1 MEIDRYIE
9 QAESILLN
17 GGTFDDERKIFIRNL
32 ETCDL
37 LAVPGSGKTTAL
49 LAKLY
54 CIAQNIPF
62 EDGSGI
68 LILSHTNKAIEEIEK
83 KLKNYCPRLFEYPNF
98 IGTVQTFVNKFLA
111 NQACFEKYRTY
122 IKKNEDDLI
131 YDVILKR
138 LKSKKGKAYWYLIN
152 IIKSKYNKLDV
163 NYLSDKLSGDI
174 EEFLNKIK
182 ALKIINN
189 KNEFIFDY
197 NTIINCDLT
206 YGEKKILFDFNTLLK
221 KESEKDENFLDVIKT
236 INYDEEN
243 LCFNSNRFSHNLRF
257 ITDSGEEL
265 KEIYD
270 ELKNNGSLL
279 FYDSFDLANN
289 YLENHPEIK
298 NILQKRFKYVF
309 IDEMQDLE
317 DIQIKIIDDIFFYN
331 SSQTTIQRIG
341 DKNQSIYNS
350 VKENCDWI
358 TRQDFDSEN
367 YTDLTI
373 QNSMRLSPSI
383 ANLVDKFVL
392 KRPEN
397 YSVIGKFEES
407 TIPPHLIL
415 IDQNT
420 TGESLK
426 TKFKEIIEENNLHFE
441 SKNLE
446 KGFHIVSWTTDKDDV
461 FCLKKLFPKFS
472 KESKKKNFDCLKKHL
487 FLFEKEK
494 PTLEAIRKSTLN
506 ALIRILDLENIKN
519 EDGKFYTKRQLIN
532 FFKNQGEEFY
542 NDFNGKL
549 FKWCFAI
556 LTKENYSEIYGE
568 IKNFIESENFIG
580 LNWNNEESFTPKT
593 ITNSRDFINK
603 DFPFISEEENET
615 EESEID
621 NYPIHLSSVHSVKGQ
636 THCATMYIESYYY
649 EYETKKLN
657 VVIPATRKK
666 LEEVLP
672 NPLLNQHQAYRSNKD
687 ARAKETL
694 KMMYVGFSRPTHLL
708 CFAVLKENIHEH
720 LESLKIENGGI
731 WKVIDITTN

>member
-54 CIAQNIPF
+54 CIAQNMPF

-111 NQACFEKYRTY
+111 NQACFEKYGTY
-122 IKKNEDDLI
+122 IKKNDDELYEYEVKKFYYSLVWSSRGVEPKNLVNKLYGKANYNKYNLTSPEKINNTINFIKNLELDLI
-131 YDVILKR
+131 
-138 LKSKKGKAYWYLIN
+138 G
-152 IIKSKYNKLDV
+152 
-163 NYLSDKLSGDI
+163 
-174 EEFLNKIK
+174 
-182 ALKIINN
+182 
-189 KNEFIFDY
+189 
-197 NTIINCDLT
+197 
-206 YGEKKILFDFNTLLK
+206 KKIVYGSNQTTLYIENGSAHNFYLQI
-221 KESEKDENFLDVIKT
+221 KEWK
-236 INYDEEN
+236 EN
-243 LCFNSNRFSHNLRF
+243 LFKNGLLNYKDSFNIGLYALSTNSN
-257 ITDSGEEL
+257 
-265 KEIYD
+265 
-270 ELKNNGSLL
+270 LKNV
-279 FYDSFDLANN
+279 
-289 YLENHPEIK
+289 
-298 NILQKRFKYVF
+298 LQKRFKYVF

-317 DIQIKIIDDIFFYN
+317 DFQINIIDDIFFSD

-542 NDFNGKL
+542 NDFIGKL
-549 FKWCFAI
+549 FKWCFEI
-556 LTKENYSEIYGE
+556 ITKENYSEIYGE

>member
-1 MEIDRYIE
+1 MEIDRYLE

-17 GGTFDDERKIFIRNL
+17 GGTFDDERKNFIRNL

-54 CIAQNIPF
+54 CIAQNMPF

-111 NQACFEKYRTY
+111 NQACFEKYGTY
-122 IKKNEDDLI
+122 IKKNDDELYEYEVKKFYYSLVWSRRGVEPKNLVNKLYGKANYNKYNLTSPEKINNTINFIKNLELDLI
-131 YDVILKR
+131 
-138 LKSKKGKAYWYLIN
+138 G
-152 IIKSKYNKLDV
+152 
-163 NYLSDKLSGDI
+163 
-174 EEFLNKIK
+174 
-182 ALKIINN
+182 
-189 KNEFIFDY
+189 
-197 NTIINCDLT
+197 
-206 YGEKKILFDFNTLLK
+206 KKIVYGSNQTTLYIENGSAHNFYLQI
-221 KESEKDENFLDVIKT
+221 KEWK
-236 INYDEEN
+236 EN
-243 LCFNSNRFSHNLRF
+243 LFKNGLLNYKDSFNIGLYALSTNSN
-257 ITDSGEEL
+257 
-265 KEIYD
+265 
-270 ELKNNGSLL
+270 LKNV
-279 FYDSFDLANN
+279 
-289 YLENHPEIK
+289 
-298 NILQKRFKYVF
+298 LQKRFKYVF

-317 DIQIKIIDDIFFYN
+317 DFQINIIDDIFFSD

-542 NDFNGKL
+542 NDFIGKL
-549 FKWCFAI
+549 FKWCFEI
-556 LTKENYSEIYGE
+556 ITKENYSEIYGE

>member
-54 CIAQNIPF
+54 CIAQNMPF

-98 IGTVQTFVNKFLA
+98 IGTVQIFVNKFLA
-111 NQACFEKYRTY
+111 NQACFEKYGTY
-122 IKKNEDDLI
+122 IKKNDDELYEYEVKKFYYSLVWSRRGVEPKNLVNKLYGKANYNKYNLTSPEKINNTINFIKNLELDLI
-131 YDVILKR
+131 
-138 LKSKKGKAYWYLIN
+138 G
-152 IIKSKYNKLDV
+152 
-163 NYLSDKLSGDI
+163 
-174 EEFLNKIK
+174 
-182 ALKIINN
+182 
-189 KNEFIFDY
+189 
-197 NTIINCDLT
+197 
-206 YGEKKILFDFNTLLK
+206 KKIVYGSNQTTLYIENGSAHNFYLQI
-221 KESEKDENFLDVIKT
+221 KEWK
-236 INYDEEN
+236 EN
-243 LCFNSNRFSHNLRF
+243 LFKNGLLNYKDSFNIGLYALSTNSN
-257 ITDSGEEL
+257 
-265 KEIYD
+265 
-270 ELKNNGSLL
+270 LKNV
-279 FYDSFDLANN
+279 
-289 YLENHPEIK
+289 
-298 NILQKRFKYVF
+298 LQKRFKYVF

-317 DIQIKIIDDIFFYN
+317 DFQINIIDDIFFSD

-657 VVIPATRKK
+657 VVIPAIRKK

>member
-54 CIAQNIPF
+54 CIAQNMPF

-111 NQACFEKYRTY
+111 NQACFEKYGTY
-122 IKKNEDDLI
+122 IKKNDDELYEYEVKKFYYSLVWSRRGVEPKNLVNKLYGKANYNKYNLTSPEKINNTINFIKNLELDLI
-131 YDVILKR
+131 
-138 LKSKKGKAYWYLIN
+138 G
-152 IIKSKYNKLDV
+152 
-163 NYLSDKLSGDI
+163 
-174 EEFLNKIK
+174 
-182 ALKIINN
+182 
-189 KNEFIFDY
+189 
-197 NTIINCDLT
+197 
-206 YGEKKILFDFNTLLK
+206 KKIVYGSNQTTLYIENGSAHNFYLQI
-221 KESEKDENFLDVIKT
+221 KEWK
-236 INYDEEN
+236 EN
-243 LCFNSNRFSHNLRF
+243 LFKNGLLNYKDSFNIGLYALSTNSN
-257 ITDSGEEL
+257 
-265 KEIYD
+265 
-270 ELKNNGSLL
+270 LKNV
-279 FYDSFDLANN
+279 
-289 YLENHPEIK
+289 
-298 NILQKRFKYVF
+298 LQKRFKYVF

-317 DIQIKIIDDIFFYN
+317 DFQINIIDDIFFSD

-542 NDFNGKL
+542 NDFIGKL
-549 FKWCFAI
+549 FKWCFEI
-556 LTKENYSEIYGE
+556 ITKENYSEIYGE

>member
-1 MEIDRYIE
+1 MEIDRYLE

-17 GGTFDDERKIFIRNL
+17 GGTFDDERKNFIRNL

-54 CIAQNIPF
+54 CIAQNMPF

-111 NQACFEKYRTY
+111 NQACFEKYGTY
-122 IKKNEDDLI
+122 IKKNDDELYEYEVKKFYYSLVWSRRGVEPKNLVNKLYGKANYNKYNLTSPEKINNTINFIKNLELDLI
-131 YDVILKR
+131 
-138 LKSKKGKAYWYLIN
+138 G
-152 IIKSKYNKLDV
+152 
-163 NYLSDKLSGDI
+163 
-174 EEFLNKIK
+174 
-182 ALKIINN
+182 
-189 KNEFIFDY
+189 
-197 NTIINCDLT
+197 
-206 YGEKKILFDFNTLLK
+206 KKIVYGSNQTTLYIENGSAHNFYLQI
-221 KESEKDENFLDVIKT
+221 KEWK
-236 INYDEEN
+236 EN
-243 LCFNSNRFSHNLRF
+243 LFKNGLLNYKDSFNIGLYALSTNSN
-257 ITDSGEEL
+257 
-265 KEIYD
+265 
-270 ELKNNGSLL
+270 LKNV
-279 FYDSFDLANN
+279 
-289 YLENHPEIK
+289 
-298 NILQKRFKYVF
+298 LQKRFKYVF

-317 DIQIKIIDDIFFYN
+317 DFQINIIDDIFFSD

-487 FLFEKEK
+487 FLFDKEK

-542 NDFNGKL
+542 NDFIGKL
-549 FKWCFAI
+549 FKWCFEI
-556 LTKENYSEIYGE
+556 ITKENYSEIYGE

>member
-1 MEIDRYIE
+1 MEIDRYLE

-17 GGTFDDERKIFIRNL
+17 GGTFDDERKNFIRNL

-37 LAVPGSGKTTAL
+37 IAVPGSGKTTAL
-49 LAKLY
+49 LTKLY
-54 CIAQNIPF
+54 CIAQNMPF

-111 NQACFEKYRTY
+111 NQACFEKYGTY
-122 IKKNEDDLI
+122 IKKNDDELYEYEVKKFYYSLVWSRRGVEPKNLVNKLYGKANYNKYNLTSPEKINNTINFIKNLELDLI
-131 YDVILKR
+131 
-138 LKSKKGKAYWYLIN
+138 G
-152 IIKSKYNKLDV
+152 
-163 NYLSDKLSGDI
+163 
-174 EEFLNKIK
+174 
-182 ALKIINN
+182 
-189 KNEFIFDY
+189 
-197 NTIINCDLT
+197 
-206 YGEKKILFDFNTLLK
+206 KKIVYGSNQTTLYIENGSAHNFYLQI
-221 KESEKDENFLDVIKT
+221 KEWK
-236 INYDEEN
+236 EN
-243 LCFNSNRFSHNLRF
+243 LFKNGLLNYKDSFNIGLYALSTNSN
-257 ITDSGEEL
+257 
-265 KEIYD
+265 
-270 ELKNNGSLL
+270 LKNV
-279 FYDSFDLANN
+279 
-289 YLENHPEIK
+289 
-298 NILQKRFKYVF
+298 LQKRFKYVF

-317 DIQIKIIDDIFFYN
+317 DFQINIIDDIFFSD

-542 NDFNGKL
+542 NDFIGKL
-549 FKWCFAI
+549 FKWCFEI
-556 LTKENYSEIYGE
+556 ITKENYSEIYGE

>member
-17 GGTFDDERKIFIRNL
+17 GRTFDDERKIFIRNL

-54 CIAQNIPF
+54 CIAQNMPF

-111 NQACFEKYRTY
+111 NQACFEKYGTY
-122 IKKNEDDLI
+122 IKKNDDELYEYEVKKFYYSLVWSRRGVEPKNLVNKLYGKANYNKYNLTSPEKINNTINFIKNLELDLI
-131 YDVILKR
+131 
-138 LKSKKGKAYWYLIN
+138 G
-152 IIKSKYNKLDV
+152 
-163 NYLSDKLSGDI
+163 
-174 EEFLNKIK
+174 
-182 ALKIINN
+182 
-189 KNEFIFDY
+189 
-197 NTIINCDLT
+197 
-206 YGEKKILFDFNTLLK
+206 KKIVYGSNQTTLYIENGSAHNFYLQI
-221 KESEKDENFLDVIKT
+221 KEWK
-236 INYDEEN
+236 EN
-243 LCFNSNRFSHNLRF
+243 LFKNGLLNYKDSFNIGLYALSTNSN
-257 ITDSGEEL
+257 
-265 KEIYD
+265 
-270 ELKNNGSLL
+270 LKNV
-279 FYDSFDLANN
+279 
-289 YLENHPEIK
+289 
-298 NILQKRFKYVF
+298 LQKRFKYVF

-317 DIQIKIIDDIFFYN
+317 DFQINIIDDIFFSD

-542 NDFNGKL
+542 NDFIGKL
-549 FKWCFAI
+549 FKWCFEI
-556 LTKENYSEIYGE
+556 ITKENYSEIYGE

>member
-1 MEIDRYIE
+1 MEIDRYLE

-54 CIAQNIPF
+54 CIAQNMPF

-111 NQACFEKYRTY
+111 NQACFEKYGTY
-122 IKKNEDDLI
+122 IKKNDDELYEYEVKKFYYSLVWSRRGVEPKNLVNKLYGKANYNKYNLTSPEKINNTINFIKNLELDLI
-131 YDVILKR
+131 
-138 LKSKKGKAYWYLIN
+138 G
-152 IIKSKYNKLDV
+152 
-163 NYLSDKLSGDI
+163 
-174 EEFLNKIK
+174 
-182 ALKIINN
+182 
-189 KNEFIFDY
+189 
-197 NTIINCDLT
+197 
-206 YGEKKILFDFNTLLK
+206 KKIVYGSNQTTLYIENGSAHNFYLQI
-221 KESEKDENFLDVIKT
+221 KEWK
-236 INYDEEN
+236 EN
-243 LCFNSNRFSHNLRF
+243 LFKNGLLNYKDSFNIGLYALSTNSN
-257 ITDSGEEL
+257 
-265 KEIYD
+265 
-270 ELKNNGSLL
+270 LKNV
-279 FYDSFDLANN
+279 
-289 YLENHPEIK
+289 
-298 NILQKRFKYVF
+298 LQKRFKYVF

-317 DIQIKIIDDIFFYN
+317 DFQINIIDDIFFSD

-542 NDFNGKL
+542 NDFIGKL
-549 FKWCFAI
+549 FKWCFEI
-556 LTKENYSEIYGE
+556 ITKENYSEIYGE

>member
-54 CIAQNIPF
+54 CIAQNMPF

-111 NQACFEKYRTY
+111 NQACFEKYGTY
-122 IKKNEDDLI
+122 IKKNDDELYEYEVKKFYYSLVWSRRGVEPKNLVNKLYGKANYNKYNLTSPEKINNTINFIKNLELDLI
-131 YDVILKR
+131 
-138 LKSKKGKAYWYLIN
+138 G
-152 IIKSKYNKLDV
+152 
-163 NYLSDKLSGDI
+163 
-174 EEFLNKIK
+174 
-182 ALKIINN
+182 
-189 KNEFIFDY
+189 
-197 NTIINCDLT
+197 
-206 YGEKKILFDFNTLLK
+206 KKIVYGSNQTTLYIENGSAHNFYLQI
-221 KESEKDENFLDVIKT
+221 KEWK
-236 INYDEEN
+236 EN
-243 LCFNSNRFSHNLRF
+243 LFKNGLLNYKDSFNIGLYALSTNSN
-257 ITDSGEEL
+257 
-265 KEIYD
+265 
-270 ELKNNGSLL
+270 LKNV
-279 FYDSFDLANN
+279 
-289 YLENHPEIK
+289 
-298 NILQKRFKYVF
+298 LQKRFKYVF

-317 DIQIKIIDDIFFYN
+317 DFQINIIDDIFFSD

-426 TKFKEIIEENNLHFE
+426 TKFNPNHAVEIF
-441 SKNLE
+441 
-446 KGFHIVSWTTDKDDV
+446 
-461 FCLKKLFPKFS
+461 
-472 KESKKKNFDCLKKHL
+472 
-487 FLFEKEK
+487 
-494 PTLEAIRKSTLN
+494 
-506 ALIRILDLENIKN
+506 
-519 EDGKFYTKRQLIN
+519 
-532 FFKNQGEEFY
+532 
-542 NDFNGKL
+542 
-549 FKWCFAI
+549 
-556 LTKENYSEIYGE
+556 
-568 IKNFIESENFIG
+568 
-580 LNWNNEESFTPKT
+580 
-593 ITNSRDFINK
+593 
-603 DFPFISEEENET
+603 
-615 EESEID
+615 
-621 NYPIHLSSVHSVKGQ
+621 
-636 THCATMYIESYYY
+636 
-649 EYETKKLN
+649 
-657 VVIPATRKK
+657 
-666 LEEVLP
+666 
-672 NPLLNQHQAYRSNKD
+672 
-687 ARAKETL
+687 
-694 KMMYVGFSRPTHLL
+694 
-708 CFAVLKENIHEH
+708 
-720 LESLKIENGGI
+720 
-731 WKVIDITTN
+731 

>member
-54 CIAQNIPF
+54 CIAQNMPF

-111 NQACFEKYRTY
+111 IPFYEN
-122 IKKNEDDLI
+122 KNNKRIISIDDE
-131 YDVILKR
+131 YH
-138 LKSKKGKAYWYLIN
+138 
-152 IIKSKYNKLDV
+152 
-163 NYLSDKLSGDI
+163 NYH
-174 EEFLNKIK
+174 LNKIILETFL
-182 ALKIINN
+182 ANINLKHIYRTPKISWKYNFELSETINQIIDLETKNRIVITKPRGRTRNYTDWNDIEKNN
-189 KNEFIFDY
+189 VEKNLYEIK
-197 NTIINCDLT
+197 L
-206 YGEKKILFDFNTLLK
+206 KLLK
-221 KESEKDENFLDVIKT
+221 DGILNFNDSYFFAKV
-236 INYDEEN
+236 Y
-243 LCFNSNRFSHNLRF
+243 LRKF
-257 ITDSGEEL
+257 
-265 KEIYD
+265 
-270 ELKNNGSLL
+270 
-279 FYDSFDLANN
+279 
-289 YLENHPEIK
+289 PEIK
-298 NILQKRFKYVF
+298 LILQKRFKYVF

-317 DIQIKIIDDIFFYN
+317 DIQIKIIDNVFFDN
-331 SSQTTIQRIG
+331 SSQTIIQRIG

-350 VKENCDWI
+350 GKKIKVDCDWK
-358 TRQDFDSEN
+358 TRHEDCPEN
-367 YTDLTI
+367 YCDLTI

-392 KRPEN
+392 DRPIDYN
-397 YSVIGKFEES
+397 YSVIGKFEDS
-407 TIPPHLIL
+407 TITPHLIL
-415 IDQNT
+415 IDHNT

-426 TKFKEIIEENNLHFE
+426 AKFKEIIEEHDLHSE

-446 KGFHIVSWTTDKDDV
+446 KGFHIVSWTTEKDNEDV
-461 FCLKKLFPKFS
+461 ICLKKLFPNFS
-472 KESKKKNFDCLKKHL
+472 KESKRKKENFDCLKKHL
-487 FLFEKEK
+487 FLFDKEK
-494 PTLEAIRKSTLN
+494 PTLEAIRKSILN

-542 NDFNGKL
+542 NDFNSKL
-549 FKWCFAI
+549 FKWCFEI
-556 LTKENYSEIYGE
+556 VTKENYSEIYEE

-580 LNWNNEESFTPKT
+580 LNWDNEESFTPKT

-621 NYPIHLSSVHSVKGQ
+621 DYPIHLSSVHSVKGQ
-636 THCATMYIESYYY
+636 THCATLYLESYFHN
-649 EYETKKLN
+649 YETEKKRIINILKN
-657 VVIPATRKK
+657 
-666 LEEVLP
+666 EEH
-672 NPLLNQHQAYRSNKD
+672 NIQSERNNSRSIQAI
-687 ARAKETL
+687 

-708 CFAVLKENIHEH
+708 CFAVLKENIQEH
-720 LESLKIENGGI
+720 IESLKIENDGI
-731 WKVIDITTN
+731 WNVIDITTN

>member
-1 MEIDRYIE
+1 MEIDRYLE

-54 CIAQNIPF
+54 CIAQNMPF

-111 NQACFEKYRTY
+111 NQACFEKYGTY
-122 IKKNEDDLI
+122 IKKNDDELYEYEVKKFYYSLVWSRRGVEPKNLVNKLYGKANYNKYNLTSPEKINNTINFIKNLELDLI
-131 YDVILKR
+131 
-138 LKSKKGKAYWYLIN
+138 G
-152 IIKSKYNKLDV
+152 
-163 NYLSDKLSGDI
+163 
-174 EEFLNKIK
+174 
-182 ALKIINN
+182 
-189 KNEFIFDY
+189 
-197 NTIINCDLT
+197 
-206 YGEKKILFDFNTLLK
+206 KKIVYGSNQTTLYIENGSAHNFYLQI
-221 KESEKDENFLDVIKT
+221 KEWK
-236 INYDEEN
+236 EN
-243 LCFNSNRFSHNLRF
+243 LFKNGLLNYKDSFNIGLYALSTNSN
-257 ITDSGEEL
+257 
-265 KEIYD
+265 
-270 ELKNNGSLL
+270 LKNV
-279 FYDSFDLANN
+279 
-289 YLENHPEIK
+289 
-298 NILQKRFKYVF
+298 LQKRFKYVF

-317 DIQIKIIDDIFFYN
+317 DFQINIIDDIFFSD

-506 ALIRILDLENIKN
+506 ALIRILDLENIKT

-542 NDFNGKL
+542 NDFIGKL
-549 FKWCFAI
+549 FKWCFEI
-556 LTKENYSEIYGE
+556 ITKENYSEIYGE